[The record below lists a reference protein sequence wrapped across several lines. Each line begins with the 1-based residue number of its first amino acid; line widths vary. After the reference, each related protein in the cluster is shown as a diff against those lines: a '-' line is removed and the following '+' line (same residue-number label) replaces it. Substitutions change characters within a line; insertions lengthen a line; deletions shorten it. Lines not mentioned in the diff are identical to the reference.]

1 MSNVPTPLIRLSS
14 AMNLSITAL
23 FAVVLA
29 CVLQASSKAAEGD
42 ETAKDGFD
50 ISHFDANE
58 GFVDFYW
65 DDDKGKVWIRVPEP
79 NVSLLYVSSLATG
92 LGSNPVG
99 LDRGQLA
106 SERIV
111 HFRRVGGRVFLV
123 QENWKYRATTENE
136 LERRAIR
143 DSFAESILWSGEVKR
158 AGNDIYADITD
169 FLLRDAHDCVGT
181 LASSGQGS
189 YSLDKARSHI
199 YLERMKSFPKNS
211 EFEAA
216 LTFKSSKP
224 GSLAR
229 RVAADGKSI
238 TLRQHHS
245 FVQLPDAGYEPR
257 RWDPRV
263 GCFSLSFSDYGV
275 PIEDSIEQH
284 RIVRHR
290 LQKTNPDAE
299 LSPAKEP
306 IVYYVDPGVPEP
318 IRSALVEGASW
329 WNEAFEAA
337 GFQDAFQVKVLPPDA
352 DPMDVRYNVIQWVHR
367 ATRGWSY
374 GQTVADPRTGEII
387 KGHVLLGSLRVRQD
401 YLLFEGLGGMSPSIA
416 TGDGRASE
424 QLGTCG
430 MGHIPSEAY
439 LSQLD
444 PKRTSTDIA
453 LARIRQLSAHEV
465 GHTLGFAHNFAASTF
480 ADRASV
486 MDYPSP
492 RVNIVDG
499 ELDLSDAYGVGI
511 GEWDK
516 FSVRYAY
523 SEFPQNEKEGLEKL
537 IVEAN
542 RKGYL
547 YITDADSRPGGAAHP
562 LANLWDNGTE
572 PVAALNHEM
581 AVRKIALDSFDAD
594 SIADGQPLAELEKAF
609 VPVYLHHRYQVDA
622 TAKMLGG
629 YEYTYAV
636 KDANSNQSLAIVPIA
651 MERQHAALAALL
663 TTLSADALV
672 IPARIQNLIPPR
684 VGSAASDRERFASQ
698 TAPIFDPAS
707 AIRAAAEA
715 TIGNLLQPER
725 CSRLARQGADA
736 RNVGI
741 GTIVRGVHQTLWR
754 GWGSQPAQEWPESLS
769 SLEPYSL
776 LESNRIVERVLV
788 NRLLKLCDDKRASDD
803 ARQLAA
809 AEASWLAN
817 QYREMIA
824 ATPSSNCSVQWSAL
838 IADIERHLNR
848 PYKAAEPPPSVEVPP
863 GSPIGQT
870 K

>member
-1 MSNVPTPLIRLSS
+1 MPYLQNELTCLHKAIRFSS
-14 AMNLSITAL
+14 YAL
-23 FAVVLA
+23 FAAYLVGVTPKTCL
-29 CVLQASSKAAEGD
+29 VAEENKGSFD
-42 ETAKDGFD
+42 VSEFEANKGFL
-50 ISHFDANE
+50 
-58 GFVDFYW
+58 DFYW
-65 DDDKGKVWIRVPEP
+65 DDDKGKIWVRVPDSNE
-79 NVSLLYVSSLATG
+79 SLLYVSSLATG

-111 HFRRVGGRVFLV
+111 HFRRVGGRVYLV
-123 QENWKYRATTENE
+123 QENWKYRATTKHE

-143 DSFAESILWSGEVKR
+143 DSFAESILWSGEIKR
-158 AGNDIYADITD
+158 VGDESFVDMTD
-169 FLLRDAHDCVGT
+169 FLLRDAHDCIGT
-181 LASSGQGS
+181 LSSSGQGS
-189 YSLDKARSHI
+189 YSLDQTRSHI
-199 YLERMKSFPKNS
+199 HLERTKSFPQNT

-245 FVQLPDAGYEPR
+245 FVQLPDEGYKPR

-263 GCFSLSFSDYGV
+263 GCFSLSFADYGV
-275 PIEDSIEQH
+275 PIEESIEQH

-290 LQKTNPDAE
+290 LEKTDPNAA

-337 GFQDAFQVKVLPPDA
+337 GFQDAFQVKVLPPDV
-352 DPMDVRYNVIQWVHR
+352 DPMDIRYNVIQWVHR

-374 GQTVADPRTGEII
+374 GQTVSDPRTGEII

-401 YLLFEGLGGMSPSIA
+401 QLLFEGMKGPV
-416 TGDGRASE
+416 ASNSANSE
-424 QLGTCG
+424 ASQEYTDRLGTCG

-444 PKRTSTDIA
+444 PARTSTDVA

-492 RVNIVDG
+492 RVNIVNG
-499 ELDLSDAYGVGI
+499 QLDLSDAYGVGI
-511 GEWDK
+511 GQWDK
-516 FSVRYAY
+516 FSVQYAY
-523 SEFPQNEKEGLEKL
+523 SEFAENESEELDKL
-537 IVEAN
+537 IAEAD

-562 LANLWDNGTE
+562 LANLWDNGTD
-572 PVAALNHEM
+572 PVAALYHEM
-581 AVRKIALDSFDAD
+581 EVRRIALENFSSD
-594 SIADGQPLAELEKAF
+594 SIADGQPLADLEKAF

-636 KDANSNQSLAIVPIA
+636 KDADSNSRLAVRPIT
-651 MERQHAALAALL
+651 MDRQQAALGALL

-672 IPARIQNLIPPR
+672 IPTRIQSLIPPR
-684 VGSAASDRERFASQ
+684 VGSAASDRERFASR
-698 TAPIFDPAS
+698 TSPIFDPSS
-707 AIRAAAEA
+707 AIQAAAEA
-715 TIGNLLQPER
+715 TIGNLLQPDR
-725 CSRLARQGADA
+725 CSRLARQGADP
-736 RNVGI
+736 RNIGI
-741 GTIVRGVHQTLWR
+741 GTIVRGIHQTLWR
-754 GWGSQPAQEWPESLS
+754 GWGTETAEEMPERLTSLD
-769 SLEPYSL
+769 PYAF

-788 NRLLKLCDDKRASDD
+788 NRLLKLCDDQRASDD
-803 ARQLAA
+803 ARQIAA
-809 AEASWLAN
+809 TEASWLAN
-817 QYREMIA
+817 QYREMLAI
-824 ATPSSNCSVQWSAL
+824 TPGSNCSAQWSAL
-838 IADIERHLNR
+838 IADIERQLNR
-848 PYKAAEPPPSVEVPP
+848 PYQAAEPPPAVGIPP